1 MRSNLYHSLRYI
13 FIKGLNTRRLI
24 NIKIL
29 KSLTAILITLSVL
42 ICITVSA
49 SAQFYYD
56 SNADITLLL
65 TYSSNEATC
74 YAKIDGGKGTKSIS
88 NGKMVLTDS
97 SGGMVQS
104 WSNLSST
111 GAILTVSKTA
121 KDVTKGETY
130 TLTITATV
138 NGSTS
143 SEEVSDSVTVKY

>member
-1 MRSNLYHSLRYI
+1 M
-13 FIKGLNTRRLI
+13 I

-49 SAQFYYD
+49 SAQYYYD
-56 SNADITLLL
+56 SNTNIILKL
-65 TYSSNEATC
+65 TYSSNEASC
-74 YAKIDGGKGTKSIS
+74 YARIEGGTGSKSIS

-97 SGGMVQS
+97 SGGVVQS

-111 GAILTVSKTA
+111 GTILTVSKTA

-138 NGSTS
+138 NGSSS
-143 SEEVSDSVTVKY
+143 SEEVSGSVTVKY